1 MLSLEISKG
10 SCNTVE
16 DPFGKICVPNKT
28 EDLNL
33 KEFNIIKWMN
43 EWIKKINTTF
53 HIDVHVNL
61 DGGKFNSEQNQDND
75 QCRYECEKPV
85 EHHVWQKLMFGILP

>member
-10 SCNTVE
+10 SCNTAE

-33 KEFNIIKWMN
+33 KGFNIIKWMN
-43 EWIKKINTTF
+43 EWIKKN
-53 HIDVHVNL
+53 
-61 DGGKFNSEQNQDND
+61 
-75 QCRYECEKPV
+75 
-85 EHHVWQKLMFGILP
+85 